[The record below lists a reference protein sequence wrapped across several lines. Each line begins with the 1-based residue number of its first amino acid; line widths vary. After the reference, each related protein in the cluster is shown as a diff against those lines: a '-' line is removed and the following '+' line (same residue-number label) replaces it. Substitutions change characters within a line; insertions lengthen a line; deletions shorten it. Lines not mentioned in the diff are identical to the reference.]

1 MNTRMLRL
9 CAIALLALPAA
20 AFAASP
26 LILNCQTITQPGSY
40 VVARNLSSTGDCIV
54 VASGFVTLDLAGFT
68 ISGNGSA
75 SSVGIHEAPGTA
87 FPGFRGVVIR
97 NGNVTNF
104 GVGIEFFVSDGVTVE
119 NVNASANANNGLIL
133 LNRAVVRSS
142 RFDDNGNNGATV
154 GDGAM
159 ITGNTATRNGN
170 VGIAAA
176 TGAMIVNNVAINNKL
191 SGISQDCPGAA
202 VANTVS
208 ENGPTFTGPNL
219 VQING
224 SCISDHNSTL

>member
-1 MNTRMLRL
+1 MNTPLRRICTTIL
-9 CAIALLALPAA
+9 FALPVA
-20 AFAASP
+20 AFAAP
-26 LILNCQTITQPGSY
+26 PFNCQTISQPGSY
-40 VVARNLSSTGDCIV
+40 ALTKNLTSTGDCIV
-54 VASGFVTLDLAGFT
+54 IASDNVTLDLAGFT
-68 ISGNGSA
+68 ISGNGSPT
-75 SSVGIHEAPGTA
+75 SVGIHEAPGTV

-119 NVNASANANNGLIL
+119 NVNSSSNANNGLVL

-142 RFDDNGNNGATV
+142 RFDDNAGNGLSV

-170 VGIAAA
+170 VGIGAG
-176 TGAMIVNNVAINNKL
+176 TGAMILNNVAINNKQ

-202 VANTVS
+202 IANTVS
-208 ENGPTFTGPNL
+208 ENGPTFNGPNL

>member
-1 MNTRMLRL
+1 MDAPLRRL
-9 CAIALLALPAA
+9 CAAAAFVLPAA
-20 AFAASP
+20 GFAAP
-26 LILNCQTITQPGSY
+26 PFNCQTISQPGSY
-40 VVARNLSSTGDCIV
+40 TLTKNLTSAGDCIV
-54 VASGFVTLDLAGFT
+54 IASDFVTLDLAGFT
-68 ISGNGSA
+68 ISGNGSS

-142 RFDDNGNNGATV
+142 RFDDNGNNGVTV
-154 GDGAM
+154 GDGAT

-170 VGIAAA
+170 VGFGAG

-202 VANTVS
+202 IANTVS

-224 SCISDHNSTL
+224 SCVNDHNSTL